1 MSFQERC
8 RLRSRS
14 TGDLSQV
21 LRLARRVPVSFPVP
35 AYLYSQQFDYC
46 ITVLV
51 MENIENASRF
61 ARDSDMSGSGSWTG
75 PLPSFAAQWLWLE
88 SSAHDATVQRYAA

>member
-1 MSFQERC
+1 MSFRERY
-8 RLRSRS
+8 RLPSRS

-21 LRLARRVPVSFPVP
+21 LRLARRVLVSSLVP
-35 AYLYSQQFDYC
+35 AYLYSRRCDYGS
-46 ITVLV
+46 TVLV

-61 ARDSDMSGSGSWTG
+61 ARDSDMSGSGSWTS

-88 SSAHDATVQRYAA
+88 SSAHDATAQRYAA